1 MGIFKKSAAS
11 FLVATLSSS
20 VVFAGETEISG
31 LIEADFFTFEDYD
44 KSKTTDITVGTVEV
58 GIDTAVSDRVDAHI
72 LFLYE
77 AQDKLFTDEAT
88 LIDEVSITLH
98 INDNFSSILGKIYI
112 PFGVY
117 ESNMIT
123 DPLTLE
129 LAETQETVALLDF
142 SSESFYGSGYLFKG
156 ATTRTTDTDDNVTSY
171 GLNVG
176 FRHNEVFDVSLGYL
190 SNLAETNALQEL
202 SGGVTGIPG
211 LIKDDVPAMSI
222 SATLVLSY
230 LKITA
235 EHIDALGNFVA
246 GDFDGLLTKDTSPSA
261 SYLEFAIK
269 HNAIIYAV
277 AYQQIEDPVF
287 PDLPENIISA
297 AISFPLVD
305 GAYMGFQYSQLSDY
319 SVSDGGTGEDASLF
333 IMQVS
338 TEF

>member
-11 FLVATLSSS
+11 LLVATLSSS

-31 LIEADFFTFEDYD
+31 LIEAEFQTFEDYD
-44 KSKTTDITVGTVEV
+44 KSKTTDIAVATVEI
-58 GIDTAVSDRVDAHI
+58 GIDTAVSDRVDASI
-72 LFLYE
+72 VILYE
-77 AQDKLFTDEAT
+77 QTDQLFIDEAS
-88 LIDEVSITLH
+88 LIDEASITLH
-98 INDNFSSILGKIYI
+98 INDNISFVLGKIYI
-112 PFGVY
+112 PFGVF
-117 ESNMIT
+117 ESNMVG
-123 DPLTLE
+123 DPLTME
-129 LAETQETVALLDF
+129 LAETHETVALLDF
-142 SSESFYGSGYLFKG
+142 SYENIYGGGYLFNG
-156 ATTRTTDTDDNVTSY
+156 ATTRITDTDDNVISY
-171 GLNVG
+171 GLNIG
-176 FRHNEVFDVSLGYL
+176 FRHNDIFDASLAYL
-190 SNLAETNALQEL
+190 SNLAETDALQEL

-235 EHIDALGNFVA
+235 EHIQALDNFVA
-246 GDFDGLLTKDTSPSA
+246 GDFDGLLTEDVTPSA

-277 AYQQIEDPVF
+277 AFQQSDEPMYPGV
-287 PDLPENIISA
+287 PEEIISA

-305 GAYMGFQYSQLSDY
+305 GADIGFQYSQLSDY

-333 IMQVS
+333 IVQVA